1 MLAARDAEPGGE
13 PSDELLIHI
22 DIPVRKRPRD
32 NLMRRHTTTSAMPS
46 IVAVS
51 PEPMAAPSIK
61 PPPLTPTL
69 RRPLARCVEAE
80 ATSSKGG
87 CVAEGSNDEGARAA
101 RRPPGSPREK
111 SWFMKTYAM
120 SRGVWYGRGVM
131 ERGMRRVKGGVQGG
145 AHGGVID
152 KKHRV
157 DVQGRMRCSLHTNA
171 AQPPPPP
178 PHNGE
183 SWFESEGG

>member
-1 MLAARDAEPGGE
+1 M
-13 PSDELLIHI
+13 H
-22 DIPVRKRPRD
+22 
-32 NLMRRHTTTSAMPS
+32 RHTTTSAMPS

-51 PEPMAAPSIK
+51 PEPMAAPSIR
-61 PPPLTPTL
+61 PPSLTPTL

-87 CVAEGSNDEGARAA
+87 CVAEGSNDEGAPAEGSNDEGARAA
-101 RRPPGSPREK
+101 RRPRGSPREK

-131 ERGMRRVKGGVQGG
+131 ERDTRRVKGGVQGG

-171 AQPPPPP
+171 AQPPQDRKAPFLPR
-178 PHNGE
+178 
-183 SWFESEGG
+183 W